1 MESAAATTTSS
12 LNILRAETF
21 ADGPPHA
28 YFDYLRAEDPVH
40 EGYTEEGRRVW
51 SLTRHDDIKAV
62 SGDTARFT
70 STLGPAFNG
79 YRVPPE
85 RNQGLILAADPP
97 YHSRLRYFFNL
108 AFAPRITRQ
117 FEPWVREICREIMVD
132 ARAQQGEFEL
142 LHTVAGELPAAVIGT
157 ILGMPKAD
165 RRRMLPWA
173 QGVLRA
179 TEGTPEAHRYS
190 EAMQAEI
197 HDYAFWLRDEKRRN
211 PSDDMVSVVANAVH
225 DGEPISDREYAAFVN
240 ATIVAGFETTFTAIG
255 QSLLFMM
262 QNPDIYADFKANH
275 AAIMDTALVELLRY
289 ITPAMQMSRSAVERV
304 EIRGRTIEPGEEV
317 VMWYTAA
324 NRDPAVFGD
333 DRHEMNLR
341 RKIGAYA
348 SFGAG
353 GPHFCIGNHL
363 ARLEMRI
370 LFEELFRDGVW
381 FEPAAQP
388 VRMHSVMINGLR
400 SVPVRLAH

>member
-1 MESAAATTTSS
+1 MEAVVNAPRRSID
-12 LNILRAETF
+12 ILKPDAFT
-21 ADGPPHA
+21 DGPPHA
-28 YFDYLRAEDPVH
+28 YFDYLRTEDPVH
-40 EGYTEEGRRVW
+40 EGYTADDRRVW

-62 SGDTARFT
+62 SGDTTRFT

-79 YRVPPE
+79 YRIPPE
-85 RNQGLILAADPP
+85 QQKGLILAADPP

-117 FEPWVREICREIMVD
+117 FEPWVREICHDIMKG

-142 LHTVAGELPAAVIGT
+142 LDVVAGELPAAVIGT

-165 RRRMLPWA
+165 RSRMLPWA

-179 TEGTPEAHRYS
+179 TEGTKEAHEFS
-190 EAMQAEI
+190 AAKQAEI
-197 HDYAFWLRDEKRRN
+197 FEYALWLREEKRRN
-211 PSDDMVSVVANAVH
+211 PADDMVSVVANAEYQ
-225 DGEPISDREYAAFVN
+225 GEPITDQEYLWFVN

-255 QSLLFMM
+255 QSLRLLM
-262 QNPDIYADFKANH
+262 QNPAIYAEFKADH
-275 AAIMDTALVELLRY
+275 AEIMDTALVELLRY
-289 ITPAMQMSRSAVERV
+289 ISPAMQMSRSAVERL

-324 NRDPAVFGD
+324 NRDPLVFGA
-333 DRHEMNLR
+333 DRHELNLR

-363 ARLEMRI
+363 ARLEMRV
-370 LFEELFRDGVW
+370 LFEELFQDGVW
-381 FEPAAQP
+381 FEQTAEPKF
-388 VRMHSVMINGLR
+388 MHSVMINGLR
-400 SVPVRLAH
+400 SVPVRLAR

>member
-1 MESAAATTTSS
+1 MESAAAAEMSPID
-12 LNILRAETF
+12 ILSADAF
-21 ADGPPHA
+21 AGGPPHA
-28 YFDYLRAEDPVH
+28 FFDYLRAEDPVH
-40 EGYTEEGRRVW
+40 EGYTVEGRRVW

-62 SGDTARFT
+62 SSDTTRFT

-79 YRVPPE
+79 YRVPRE

-117 FEPWVREICREIMVD
+117 FEPWVREICRDIMID
-132 ARAQQGEFEL
+132 ARAQDGEFEL
-142 LHTVAGELPAAVIGT
+142 LQTVAGELPAAVIGT

-165 RRRMLPWA
+165 RPRMLPWA

-179 TEGTPEAHRYS
+179 TEGTIEAHEFS
-190 EAMQAEI
+190 AATQAEI
-197 HDYAFWLRDEKRRN
+197 VDYARWLRDEKRRN
-211 PSDDMVSVVANAVH
+211 PTDDMVSVVANAAYE
-225 DGEPISDREYAAFVN
+225 GERITDQEYFSFVN

-262 QNPDIYADFKANH
+262 QNPEIYADFQANH
-275 AAIMDTALVELLRY
+275 GEIMDTALVELLRY

-304 EIRGRTIEPGEEV
+304 EMRGQTIEPGEEV

-324 NRDPAVFGD
+324 NRDPAVFGP

-363 ARLEMRI
+363 ARLEMRV
-370 LFEELFRDGVW
+370 LFEELFHYGVW
-381 FEPAAQP
+381 FEQTADPAL
-388 VRMHSVMINGLR
+388 MHSVMINGLR